1 MPQIVARTC
10 SDLHPV
16 FVFMLADAENVARE
30 EDSVF
35 PMLQAMAN
43 APIFSDRDGYFGNG
57 IVGGPLI
64 STEQRR
70 HPVPVSAFCAAR
82 HRRYQNTNYRIFNT
96 QIRLAC
102 AFRAGLASIGAQI
115 QGDADP
121 TVRYSQNVC
130 RNSNVS
136 GGHATET
143 VAVVHW
149 ACGVPPRLPD
159 SGKEKTISPCRRP
172 GRPPRFRRR

>member
-70 HPVPVSAFCAAR
+70 HPVPLSAFAPRGTGDIKTPTIGFSTPKFDWRAL
-82 HRRYQNTNYRIFNT
+82 FV
-96 QIRLAC
+96 LA
-102 AFRAGLASIGAQI
+102 L
-115 QGDADP
+115 
-121 TVRYSQNVC
+121 
-130 RNSNVS
+130 
-136 GGHATET
+136 
-143 VAVVHW
+143 
-149 ACGVPPRLPD
+149 PP
-159 SGKEKTISPCRRP
+159 
-172 GRPPRFRRR
+172 